1 MQSGIIIA
9 ETSGLAIGY
18 PASRGSTNIVMKH
31 LSLKACKGELVA
43 LIGRNGTGK
52 STLLKTLVGLQPAI
66 SGNIRLQ
73 GTELNA
79 IGPSLLPRV
88 VSFTSTEP
96 MAIRNIKVRDVIAL
110 GRFPFTNWI
119 GTLSVEDEEA
129 VSRAMEATGL
139 SELAGRSID
148 NISDGERQRT
158 LIARSLAQDTGLLV
172 MDEPTAFLDLPGR
185 YTIVSLLRQ
194 LTRERD
200 KCVIYSTHDLDTAIN
215 EADRIWLMTGDG
227 VSEGAPEDLILN
239 GDMARAF
246 ESPLLSFSSSD
257 CTFSFIRGRQTAIAV
272 EGEGLAARL
281 TEKALG
287 RRGYWTDPEAP
298 LKVTVS
304 MTSGKTE
311 WIVSD
316 SMKTDKYYSL
326 YDLLGNLPREAGQ

>member
-1 MQSGIIIA
+1 MLTKSIIA

-18 PASRGSTNIVMKH
+18 PARRGSTNIVMKD
-31 LSLKACKGELVA
+31 LTLQACKGELVA

-52 STLLKTLVGLQPAI
+52 STLLRTLVGLQPAI
-66 SGNIRLQ
+66 SGKIKLQ

-119 GTLSVEDEEA
+119 GTLTMEDEEA
-129 VSRAMEATGL
+129 VSRALEATGL

-172 MDEPTAFLDLPGR
+172 MDEPTAFLDLPAR

-227 VSEGAPEDLILN
+227 IAEGAPEDLILN
-239 GDMARAF
+239 GDVARAF

-257 CTFSFIRGRQTAIAV
+257 GTFSFIRGRQTAIAL
-272 EGEGLAARL
+272 EGKGLEVRM

-287 RRGYWTDPEAP
+287 RCGYRTDPEAP
-298 LKVTVS
+298 VKVSVNV
-304 MTSGKTE
+304 TSGKTE
-311 WIVSD
+311 WIVSAG
-316 SMKTDKYYSL
+316 MNTVKYYSL